1 MIVLLNLFFS
11 SLFLYAKYD
20 KIVGMKTKLLFL
32 LPIILPNIALADDW
46 FLPERNPFMGT
57 YQNQMFY
64 GIGQGFDTGILL
76 PPPVRPVPF
85 YIGTITYSQPTTFFR
100 IPARRSL
107 NISETLGLGS
117 KNGWDWTDYTIPI
130 GYATEDIALFRYKR
144 LYMGMGAGVGLQV
157 KENKRLGAK
166 LLFQFKVTIG
176 VNITQE
182 WATELFIQHF
192 SNANTAED
200 NHSYAFYGLG
210 LTHNF

>member
-1 MIVLLNLFFS
+1 
-11 SLFLYAKYD
+11 
-20 KIVGMKTKLLFL
+20 MKTKILFL
-32 LPIILPNIALADDW
+32 LPIILPNIALAEDW
-46 FLPERNPFMGT
+46 FLPERNPFTGT

-144 LYMGMGAGVGLQV
+144 LYMGVGAGVGLQV

-176 VNITQE
+176 VNITRE

>member
-1 MIVLLNLFFS
+1 
-11 SLFLYAKYD
+11 
-20 KIVGMKTKLLFL
+20 MKTKILFL

-100 IPARRSL
+100 IPARRNL

-144 LYMGMGAGVGLQV
+144 LYMGVGAGVGLQV

-176 VNITQE
+176 VNITRE

>member
-1 MIVLLNLFFS
+1 MNKKILSFLLPVIIPGMAAAD
-11 SLFLYAKYD
+11 SLFL
-20 KIVGMKTKLLFL
+20 
-32 LPIILPNIALADDW
+32 
-46 FLPERNPFMGT
+46 PEKNPFMGT

-100 IPARRSL
+100 IPARQSL
-107 NISETLGLGS
+107 NISETLGLGK
-117 KNGWDWTDYTIPI
+117 KNGWDWRDYTIPI
-130 GYATEDIALFRYKR
+130 GYITEDIALFRYKR
-144 LYMGMGAGVGLQV
+144 LYMGMGAGVGLQA

-166 LLFQFKVTIG
+166 LLFQFKVTFGI
-176 VNITQE
+176 NITRE

-192 SNANTAED
+192 SNANTAAE
-200 NHSYAFYGLG
+200 NHSYAFYGIG

>member
-1 MIVLLNLFFS
+1 MI
-11 SLFLYAKYD
+11 KPMMK
-20 KIVGMKTKLLFL
+20 KILFL
-32 LPIILPNIALADDW
+32 LAIITPSIAMADSW
-46 FLPERNPFMGT
+46 FLPDKNPFMGK

-64 GIGQGFDTGILL
+64 GIGQGFDTGIIL

-100 IPARRSL
+100 IPARRNL
-107 NISETLGLGS
+107 NLSQTLGLHE
-117 KNGWDWTDYTIPI
+117 KYGWKWQNYTIPI
-130 GYATEDIALFRYKR
+130 VYATEDIALFRYHD
-144 LYMGMGAGVGLQV
+144 LYAGVGAGVGLQA

-166 LLFQFKVTIG
+166 LVFQFKVSIG
-176 VNITQE
+176 YNITDE
-182 WATELFIQHF
+182 WATEIFIQHF